1 MVEKIEDDN
10 KLTNSLNTLSVNES
24 GANDFSSMAEKK
36 LVNDPEDKIEPVAI
50 SDPNNQVE
58 NLFEGK
64 EAYLS
69 EATWEQLKIR
79 EDVKK
84 NLLDMKFEKP
94 SHIQAV
100 AIPMINRTPYHNL
113 IAQSRNGSGKTGAF
127 LLGILGRVDENDNN
141 LQVVIFAHTRE
152 LVNQIFSIL
161 NTMVAG
167 TNIKTCALLN
177 TNKDA
182 PLGHIC
188 VTNPGLF
195 ENIVLSN
202 PKKSRFLDKLRCLV
216 LDEADHML
224 HTDITLKVFADC
236 CEHFKKKKIDVQLI
250 LFSATISDDD
260 LKLLKKYVNKAI
272 IMQASKES
280 LTLKNVRQL
289 FYNAKSK
296 DDKISF
302 IESYLQKS
310 IDQERVIIFVNTREG
325 TKKLQENLV
334 QKGFKVF
341 ILMGGDMDPTER
353 DRTIENFN
361 KGNIQILITTNV
373 LARGFDEK
381 LVKLIVNFDLPQIRE
396 NNGIYKPDAPTYL
409 HRIGR
414 TGRFGSHG
422 IGLTLIDSSKNQLPL
437 LKEIEKIYSSKIEEI
452 KSLDELMEYFK
463 KVISMKF

>member
-1 MVEKIEDDN
+1 MVELTQDDN
-10 KLTNSLNTLSVNES
+10 KLTNSLNALSVTES

-50 SDPNNQVE
+50 TDPNAQVE

-69 EATWEQLKIR
+69 EATWEELKIR

-94 SHIQAV
+94 SQIQAV
-100 AIPMINRTPYHNL
+100 AIPMINRTPYNNL

-127 LLGILGRVDENDNN
+127 LLGILGRVDEKDNN

-167 TNIKTCALLN
+167 TNIKTSALLN
-177 TNKDA
+177 TNKDT
-182 PLGHIC
+182 HIC

-195 ENIVLSN
+195 ENIILSN
-202 PKKSRFLDKLRCLV
+202 PKKARLLDKLRCLV

-236 CEHFKKKKIDVQLI
+236 CELFKKKKIDVQLI
-250 LFSATISDDD
+250 LFSATISNDD
-260 LKLLKKYVNKAI
+260 LKLLKRYINKAI
-272 IMQASKES
+272 IMQAKQES

-334 QKGFKVF
+334 KKGFKVF
-341 ILMGGDMDPTER
+341 ILMGGDMDPSER

-381 LVKLIVNFDLPQIRE
+381 LVKLIVNFDLPQIKE
-396 NNGIYKPDAPTYL
+396 NNGIYRPDAPTYL

-463 KVISMKF
+463 KVIAMKF